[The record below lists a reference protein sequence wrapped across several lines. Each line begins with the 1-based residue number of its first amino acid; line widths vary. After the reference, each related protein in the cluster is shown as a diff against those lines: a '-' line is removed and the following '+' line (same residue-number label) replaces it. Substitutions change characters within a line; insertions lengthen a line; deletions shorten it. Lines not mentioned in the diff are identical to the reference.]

1 MDTDIYTLT
10 RRESTFVTCSR
21 ILLAR
26 ISRYLRTLPKHDQ
39 ALSFAILRRLGR
51 AFDYTNGI
59 HHVLLVSA
67 VVCPFLSLPAW
78 TNRRLQL
85 PPSPYI
91 SSITSSLPAIP
102 FYPSR
107 AHVHRCLVHV
117 IRVTGGEGRVGRH
130 WATLLATTLS
140 QRGAMRSEL
149 HNYFCTSEAGSSRK
163 RSHVNDDTTTGNR
176 RKAWTRLARIRGRAS
191 TRRTMAQ
198 NKSNRL
204 LYITTSRARLRN
216 AQSLIS

>member
-107 AHVHRCLVHV
+107 AHVHRCLV
-117 IRVTGGEGRVGRH
+117 RRTR
-130 WATLLATTLS
+130 
-140 QRGAMRSEL
+140 
-149 HNYFCTSEAGSSRK
+149 
-163 RSHVNDDTTTGNR
+163 DTGNR
-176 RKAWTRLARIRGRAS
+176 RGGACWPTLGDSARHDTVPKRRGAIRVAQLFLHERGGIVSQTIARE
-191 TRRTMAQ
+191 RRHDDG
-198 NKSNRL
+198 
-204 LYITTSRARLRN
+204 
-216 AQSLIS
+216 

>member
-59 HHVLLVSA
+59 HHVFLVSA

-102 FYPSR
+102 YYPSR
-107 AHVHRCLVHV
+107 AHVHRCLV
-117 IRVTGGEGRVGRH
+117 RRTR
-130 WATLLATTLS
+130 
-140 QRGAMRSEL
+140 
-149 HNYFCTSEAGSSRK
+149 
-163 RSHVNDDTTTGNR
+163 DTGNGRGVLADIGRLCSPRHCPKEARCDPSCTIIFARAR
-176 RKAWTRLARIRGRAS
+176 RDRLAND
-191 TRRTMAQ
+191 RT
-198 NKSNRL
+198 
-204 LYITTSRARLRN
+204 
-216 AQSLIS
+216 